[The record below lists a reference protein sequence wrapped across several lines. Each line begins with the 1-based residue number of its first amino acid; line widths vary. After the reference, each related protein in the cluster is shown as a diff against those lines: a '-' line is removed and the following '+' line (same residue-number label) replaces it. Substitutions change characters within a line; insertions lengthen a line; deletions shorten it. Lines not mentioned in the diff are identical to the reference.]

1 MNLEQVGKTIEQVR
15 QGNGIANINQPVEQ
29 KERFQENETFVVEYK
44 EAIEEIKIEN
54 LGKFFKTQ
62 NVNIEEREP
71 LLKLENNKK
80 IKLNIKIR
88 NIELDQIIK
97 DIKPKDIE

>member
-1 MNLEQVGKTIEQVR
+1 MNLGE
-15 QGNGIANINQPVEQ
+15 
-29 KERFQENETFVVEYK
+29 
-44 EAIEEIKIEN
+44 
-54 LGKFFKTQ
+54 FFKTQ